1 MHATGTL
8 TMRLPSLP
16 PSSLKPEQKELSE
29 DILNVVVPR
38 FHGFVYQRDD
48 GALIGPFN
56 AMLHFSM
63 FGAWAWAFK
72 ALREHSELPKPVVQ
86 LVILVTGARFGA
98 RYEIYAHEIMA
109 EDAGLCAAKIATIV
123 AGVRPRT
130 SAAGKLLLT
139 TSSVEPWCDSSQG
152 IFKAGQDTF
161 GDRRLAEIVFLVGC
175 FCMVSV
181 VLNAYDAAVPGR
193 DDL

>member
-1 MHATGTL
+1 MHFDERQNGLL
-8 TMRLPSLP
+8 TKENNGGCNRDADHAPSLVTTFD
-16 PSSLKPEQKELSE
+16 SKTE

-109 EDAGLCAAKIATIV
+109 EDAGLCA
-123 AGVRPRT
+123 PR
-130 SAAGKLLLT
+130 SPR
-139 TSSVEPWCDSSQG
+139 S
-152 IFKAGQDTF
+152 
-161 GDRRLAEIVFLVGC
+161 
-175 FCMVSV
+175 
-181 VLNAYDAAVPGR
+181 
-193 DDL
+193 